1 MLLKRKYE
9 QNKDHSFSQFVNIKA
24 KGVMKNEYHSLLW
37 SKQGKQKEY
46 ENSAIQL
53 GEWIAKIITL

>member
-1 MLLKRKYE
+1 MSKIKIILSLSLLTLR
-9 QNKDHSFSQFVNIKA
+9 Q

>member
-24 KGVMKNEYHSLLW
+24 KGVMKMNIIVYCGA
-37 SKQGKQKEY
+37 SKGNKK
-46 ENSAIQL
+46 NT
-53 GEWIAKIITL
+53 KIVQFN

>member
-24 KGVMKNEYHSLLW
+24 KGVMKMNIIVYCGA
-37 SKQGKQKEY
+37 SKETKRIRK
-46 ENSAIQL
+46 
-53 GEWIAKIITL
+53 

>member
-37 SKQGKQKEY
+37 SKQGNKK
-46 ENSAIQL
+46 NT
-53 GEWIAKIITL
+53 KIVQFN